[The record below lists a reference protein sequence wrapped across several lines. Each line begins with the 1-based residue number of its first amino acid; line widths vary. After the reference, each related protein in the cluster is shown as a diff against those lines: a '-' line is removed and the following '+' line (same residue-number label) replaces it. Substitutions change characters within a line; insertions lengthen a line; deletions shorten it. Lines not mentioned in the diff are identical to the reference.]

1 MSEIADAAGVSKSL
15 LFHYFRSKQE
25 LYLLLWEYFKQ
36 IESDFTHML
45 TFWKSIYL
53 RREV

>member
-36 IESDFTHML
+36 IESDFTQIL